1 MLQSQSAF
9 SDFHLLSVSL
19 FLWTSAGM
27 SRSVSLRNVVMQHV
41 LKHNGMIKQTLCG
54 S

>member
-9 SDFHLLSVSL
+9 SDFHLLSASL

-27 SRSVSLRNVVMQHV
+27 SRSFSLRNVVMQHV